1 MATPQYPWKP
11 GDPLY
16 ASSLDAAFSKAYTD
30 SATALATA
38 QAAQAATAA
47 PKPLS
52 ATLSFPGPLT
62 AGTYLF
68 TGTAPYPFT
77 ITSIDASV
85 GTSGGTITANVRNAG
100 STVGNLGAVFI
111 ASSTKT
117 NSPASG
123 SGTAV
128 AAGATVDAVLTTTG
142 LPVGAFIV
150 LNGVH

>member
-1 MATPQYPWKP
+1 MAAQYPWNP
-11 GDPLY
+11 GEPLF
-16 ASSLDAAFSKAYTD
+16 AGALDAAFAKAYTD
-30 SATALATA
+30 AATALATA
-38 QAAQAATAA
+38 QAAQAAATA

-85 GTSGGTITANVRNAG
+85 GASGGTITANIRNAG
-100 STVGNLGAVFI
+100 SSVGGLSALSI
-111 ASSTKT
+111 TSSTKT
-117 NSPASG
+117 NFPASG
-123 SGTAV
+123 AAV
-128 AAGATVDAVLTTTG
+128 AVLAGATVDAVLTITG
-142 LPVGAFIV
+142 SPIGAFIV